1 MNTNNIDQIRNLDT
15 TKTRRIQMLLELGMT
30 RKQVAEAMG
39 VGYGFV
45 QNVWSA
51 KVLNQLVKN
60 NFLLSERGPNGG
72 FVLSRPAESI
82 NLLSVYESVEGS
94 LDTPVCTMKCSLC
107 EQSGCVFGGL
117 SGKFQKEFREYLQ
130 RKMVSDLIKL

>member
-1 MNTNNIDQIRNLDT
+1 MSKILNISEAASIAIHSMALIAASGERLNVG
-15 TKTRRIQMLLELGMT
+15 MLAQRT
-30 RKQVAEAMG
+30 SFSK
-39 VGYGFV
+39 
-45 QNVWSA
+45 NHIA

-94 LDTPVCTMKCSLC
+94 LDIPVCTMKCSLC

>member
-1 MNTNNIDQIRNLDT
+1 MSKILNISEAASIAIHSMALIAASGERLNVG
-15 TKTRRIQMLLELGMT
+15 MLAQRT
-30 RKQVAEAMG
+30 SFSK
-39 VGYGFV
+39 
-45 QNVWSA
+45 NHIA

-117 SGKFQKEFREYLQ
+117 SGKFQKEFREYLE